1 MDSVASRYAIALLNI
16 AREERKIKEYV
27 DEVEQI
33 GNLLSQNKDLLT
45 LLKDYGLSTTEKKNL
60 LTSIFEN
67 KISEYILNILYVLI
81 DNKRGSIILSVC
93 DEFVRIGLNELNIKR
108 GVVYSTIALSAS
120 QILAMEKKVSKIIN
134 ANVTLTNKLDQSIIG
149 GFKIQVEDYIL
160 DDSIKN
166 QLYKLKESIIL
177 KKGETE

>member
-16 AREERKIKEYV
+16 AREERKVKEYV

-33 GNLLSQNKDLLT
+33 GKLLVLNKDLLT
-45 LLKDYGLSTTEKKNL
+45 LLKDYGLSTTEKENL
-60 LTSIFEN
+60 LTNIFEN
-67 KISEYILNILYVLI
+67 KISEYILNLLYVMI
-81 DNKRGSIILSVC
+81 DNKRGSLIVSVC

-108 GVVYSTIALSAS
+108 GVVYSTIALTKQ
-120 QILAMEKKVSKIIN
+120 QITAMEKKVSQIIN
-134 ANVTLTNKLDQSIIG
+134 ANVTLTNKLDSSLIG

-166 QLYKLKESIIL
+166 QLYKLKESIKL
-177 KKGETE
+177 KKGENE